1 MTRFFTFLQ
10 TYRAGV
16 LLFLLILI
24 VSVFLI
30 QWMVWIF
37 ARGRFRRGIMAGTGT
52 GTGDGSGKTAGFV
65 FADFVVKIINE
76 FRHLLALLVLVIFAF
91 ALAFSLIKA
100 GSLSTGDAV
109 SNMKGAIEGVVA
121 TLGGLVGSIIGYYF
135 GESSVTKP
143 AEAKTDGS
151 PQAVQSP
158 PSSKDA
164 SGKAPPPPGVPQG
177 TSTEPSNPEEST
189 GT

>member
-1 MTRFFTFLQ
+1 MTKFFTFLQ

-24 VSVFLI
+24 VSVFLT
-30 QWMVWIF
+30 QWLAWIF
-37 ARGRFRRGIMAGTGT
+37 ARGRFRRSGSGVGT
-52 GTGDGSGKTAGFV
+52 GTGDGSSKTAGFV
-65 FADFVVKIINE
+65 LADFLVKIINE

-135 GESSVTKP
+135 GESSITKP
-143 AEAKTDGS
+143 GDLKPDGS

-158 PSSKDA
+158 PAKDA
-164 SGKAPPPPGVPQG
+164 AGKAPAPPGAPQG
-177 TSTEPSNPEEST
+177 TSTESSSPGGST